1 MIRVR
6 RKSIR
11 KRVHPVVTVTDT
23 KNTRVR
29 TVILRDLIIH
39 TALTMLRGTE
49 SKRTESANTNIE
61 MIEKVISLRVVKD
74 KDSILTV
81 RMTNIHL

>member
-1 MIRVR
+1 MIRAR

-11 KRVHPVVTVTDT
+11 RRVHPAVTVTDT

-29 TVILRDLIIH
+29 IVALRDPIIL
-39 TALTMLRGTE
+39 TALTMLSETK

-61 MIEKVISLRVVKD
+61 MIEKVISRRAVKD

>member
-1 MIRVR
+1 MIRAR

-11 KRVHPVVTVTDT
+11 RRVHPAVTVTDT

-29 TVILRDLIIH
+29 IVALRDPIIL
-39 TALTMLRGTE
+39 TALTMLSETK
-49 SKRTESANTNIE
+49 SKRTESANTNTE
-61 MIEKVISLRVVKD
+61 MIEKVISRRAVKD